1 MQPRTSYS
9 NGTGMAMQQDG
20 VNGMDAGS
28 GMQMD
33 GMMDLN
39 GMPGTTG
46 TTASTPGLIEEVEK
60 ARNVHG

>member
-1 MQPRTSYS
+1 M
-9 NGTGMAMQQDG
+9 GMQQDG
-20 VNGMDAGS
+20 MNGMDAGS

-39 GMPGTTG
+39 GTTG
-46 TTASTPGLIEEVEK
+46 TATSTPGLIEEVEK